1 MHYLLLHYVIIT
13 IFHAALF
20 ILSINVALFKVQLFD
35 VALLDPAIFNV
46 AQLNNAIYYW
56 SNILYALFNVEY
68 LPFHV
73 ISLSLY
79 LKQLGERYV
88 QIWNFD
94 FYLQNRTSHCWYL
107 LTKDVVY
114 IVTLDTWL
122 LCMCTLYLKYQKQIN
137 EKILICKSWTA
148 WHIMYGL
155 HCTEY
160 QVFHKGFLQ

>member
-1 MHYLLLHYVIIT
+1 MLLLQ
-13 IFHAALF
+13 FFML
-20 ILSINVALFKVQLFD
+20 
-35 VALLDPAIFNV
+35 
-46 AQLNNAIYYW
+46 
-56 SNILYALFNVEY
+56 
-68 LPFHV
+68 
-73 ISLSLY
+73 LY
-79 LKQLGERYV
+79 LYCLLMLHFLRFNYLMLHFLILQSLMLLNWIMQYITEVIFYMHCLMLNIYPFTSFLSRYTWNSLGRGICRSEISISIYK
-88 QIWNFD
+88 IEPHTAD
-94 FYLQNRTSHCWYL
+94 TSWQKML
-107 LTKDVVY
+107 SY